1 MIKINSNCVRIK
13 IFPNVVKSNV
23 QSINKLR
30 PINDRNMSN
39 VSSKFTLPGMIN
51 IDTEHAINLSFSLAE
66 FHDML
71 FITSL
76 HVLKGIS

>member
-1 MIKINSNCVRIK
+1 MIKINSNCVCIK
-13 IFPNVVKSNV
+13 IFPDVVKSHV
-23 QSINKLR
+23 QSIGELR
-30 PINDRNMSN
+30 PINNREMSD

-51 IDTEHAINLSFSLAE
+51 IDTEHAIDLSFSLAE

-76 HVLKGIS
+76 HVLEDIS